1 MAPSNKPARSAQ
13 DAPART
19 THSKAHHREEL
30 SVSLNGLQKN
40 TERTLEVVERM
51 TQVEQ
56 LLLRRKQK
64 AQQEAPET
72 EQTELGFKEVAA
84 RQMDMAIRREQ
95 VADRK
100 EEMVARREEA
110 ERKDK

>member
-1 MAPSNKPARSAQ
+1 
-13 DAPART
+13 
-19 THSKAHHREEL
+19 
-30 SVSLNGLQKN
+30 
-40 TERTLEVVERM
+40 M
-51 TQVEQ
+51 TQAEQ

-72 EQTELGFKEVAA
+72 ERTELRLREVAA

-100 EEMVARREEA
+100 EEMVSRREEA
-110 ERKDK
+110 EKKDK